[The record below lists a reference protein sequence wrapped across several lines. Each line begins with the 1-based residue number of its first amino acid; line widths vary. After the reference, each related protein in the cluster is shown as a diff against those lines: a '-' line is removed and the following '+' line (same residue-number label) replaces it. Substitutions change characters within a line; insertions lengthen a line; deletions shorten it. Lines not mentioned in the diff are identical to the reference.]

1 MSVKVFYNKSCNVC
15 NYEINHYKKLS
26 INNDIIWIDIVQ
38 NEEALKL
45 TSKTYKQ
52 LLRRIHIINNGKLI
66 EGAAAFLE
74 IWKNI
79 PKYKILYHI
88 FKFKIF
94 YFFLFIFYEISAY
107 LLFVKNKHLLN
118 KNEKSSTRI

>member
-26 INNDIIWIDIVQ
+26 INNDIVWIDIVQ

-107 LLFVKNKHLLN
+107 LLFVKNKHLLK
-118 KNEKSSTRI
+118 KNE